1 MAGISP
7 SLPLRRESSDGYAL
21 NKAMVDAIKQNFKN
35 LVMTSPGERVM
46 IPDFGVG
53 IKNYLF
59 EVNGPSTYSAIRA
72 GINRQ
77 VSKYMPFVSITE
89 VLFGTSEFDDTIV
102 NIKITYEIVPAGASD
117 ILFVEV

>member
-21 NKAMVDAIKQNFKN
+21 NKAMVDAIRQNFKN

-72 GINRQ
+72 SINRQ
-77 VSKYMPFVSITE
+77 VIKYMPFISITE
-89 VLFGTSEFDDTIV
+89 ILFGTSEFDDTIV
-102 NIKITYEIVPAGASD
+102 NIKITYEIVPVGESD